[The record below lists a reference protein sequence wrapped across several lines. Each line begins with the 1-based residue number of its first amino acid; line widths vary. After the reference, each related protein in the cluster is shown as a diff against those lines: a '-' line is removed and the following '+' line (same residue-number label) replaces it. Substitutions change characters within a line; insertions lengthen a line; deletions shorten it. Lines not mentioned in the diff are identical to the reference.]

1 MGIYDALRMTN
12 EEAEELVDSGRFNSI
27 IEGYC
32 IMAMKQAG
40 FSKEEIARLDFG
52 YLFDSIAAGEAR
64 SAAGDE

>member
-1 MGIYDALRMTN
+1 MSFYNALNMTN
-12 EEAEELVDSGRFNSI
+12 EEAEELVDSGRFNAI

-32 IMAMKQAG
+32 VLAMKQAG

-64 SAAGDE
+64 SAANDD